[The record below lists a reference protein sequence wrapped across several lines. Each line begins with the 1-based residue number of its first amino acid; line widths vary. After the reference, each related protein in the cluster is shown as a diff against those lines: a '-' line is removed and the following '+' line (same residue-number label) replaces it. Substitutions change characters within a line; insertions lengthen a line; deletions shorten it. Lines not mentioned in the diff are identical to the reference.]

1 MADFGTCLR
10 TTALGLAVLA
20 ATQSPAFSLCDQ
32 SEDRDRVAQQMD
44 QFVSSKD
51 FSGAVLVARDG
62 RVLFQKAYGLA
73 NREHEVPNKLNTKF
87 RLGSLTKQFTA
98 MAVMILV
105 ERGKLRIADSLC
117 KYIEDCPAAWAGV
130 TIRHLLNHTS
140 GIPAFTDFPD
150 NDHYEHLPM
159 TPLET
164 IARFR
169 DKPLEFVPG
178 ERFSYDDSGYLLLG
192 YIVQQASDERYEDF
206 LRKNIYEP
214 LGMLNSGYD
223 HPWVI
228 LKDRASGYEKKD
240 GQKVNAMLMQMDTPF
255 GGGSMYSTVGDLLL
269 WDQALYTEKLV
280 SRGSLEQVFT
290 PYGGAYPAVRK
301 WEQGLYSRHRYGY
314 GWFVAKWFGRDLL
327 WHDGEINGF
336 CSALLRYPEDRTLVI
351 VLENRDPEGEGES
364 DLKMEPMSVANGL
377 SAIAFGLQPN
387 SSPISAKNPETTPK
401 R

>member
-1 MADFGTCLR
+1 MADVGTCLR
-10 TTALGLAVLA
+10 ITALGLAVLA
-20 ATQSPAFSLCDQ
+20 ATRSPAFCHSDQ
-32 SEDRDRVAQQMD
+32 SQDHDDVAQHMD
-44 QFVSSKD
+44 QFVSSRD

-98 MAVMILV
+98 MAVMILI
-105 ERGKLRIADSLC
+105 EREKLRVTDPLC
-117 KYIEDCPAAWAGV
+117 KYIENCPKAWASV

-159 TPLET
+159 TPLAT

-192 YIVQQASDERYEDF
+192 YIVERASGERYEDF

-214 LGMLNSGYD
+214 LGMADSGYD

-228 LKDRASGYEKKD
+228 LKDRARS
-240 GQKVNAMLMQMDTPF
+240 
-255 GGGSMYSTVGDLLL
+255 
-269 WDQALYTEKLV
+269 
-280 SRGSLEQVFT
+280 
-290 PYGGAYPAVRK
+290 
-301 WEQGLYSRHRYGY
+301 WEC
-314 GWFVAKWFGRDLL
+314 A
-327 WHDGEINGF
+327 
-336 CSALLRYPEDRTLVI
+336 
-351 VLENRDPEGEGES
+351 
-364 DLKMEPMSVANGL
+364 
-377 SAIAFGLQPN
+377 SAIG
-387 SSPISAKNPETTPK
+387 
-401 R
+401 